1 MKLGE
6 KIYIYRSRKELSQGD
21 LAELLGVSR
30 QSVSKWETDV
40 SVPELD
46 KLVKLC
52 EVFNV
57 SLDELVKG
65 DPNECEEMTEQSETV
80 ETASQEDHLEPSS
93 VRPLPRSHTASAPW
107 RKTAGLILVCFGA
120 LLFLLPA
127 AFGFGVAGLI
137 MATPFL
143 LCGAVCFIFKRHI
156 GLWCA
161 WVVYHCVAVYLG
173 YATGTYPFS
182 FLAYIRYYEL
192 LQGVNIHIIISF
204 VMFCGL
210 AALVAFTVWTF
221 RDRVLPFTGK
231 RIIVCSVVGG
241 LLVALYVVPAIF
253 MVASG
258 QYGDAG
264 AVRLSGYLMN
274 FTVYIKWGIITWL
287 LTVFVPH
294 VRASIKR
301 RKTKGA

>member
-6 KIYIYRSRKELSQGD
+6 KIYVYRTRRELSQGD
-21 LAELLGVSR
+21 LAELLEVSR

-52 EVFNV
+52 EVFDIT
-57 SLDELVKG
+57 LDELVKG
-65 DPNECEEMTEQSETV
+65 DPNECEEMPDPSEKI
-80 ETASQEDHLEPSS
+80 EAISQESQPEPSS

-107 RKTAGLILVCFGA
+107 RKTAGLILMCCGA
-120 LLFLLPA
+120 VLFLLPA
-127 AFGFGVAGLI
+127 AFGFGVYGLI
-137 MATPFL
+137 LATPFV
-143 LCGAVCFIFKRHI
+143 LCGGVCLIFKRHI

-192 LQGVNIHIIISF
+192 LQGVTVHIIVSF

-210 AALVAFTVWTF
+210 AALVALTVWTF
-221 RDRVLPFTGK
+221 RDSVLPFTVK
-231 RIIVCSVVGG
+231 RIVACSVVGG

-258 QYGDAG
+258 RYGDAG
-264 AVRLSGYLMN
+264 AARLTGYLMN

-294 VRASIKR
+294 IRNSIKN
-301 RKTKGA
+301 KKSKGA

>member
-52 EVFNV
+52 EVFGIT
-57 SLDELVKG
+57 LDELVKG
-65 DPNECEEMTEQSETV
+65 DPNESEEMTEQPETV
-80 ETASQEDHLEPSS
+80 EAVSQEDHLEPPS
-93 VRPLPRSHTASAPW
+93 VRPLQRSHAASAPW

-143 LCGAVCFIFKRHI
+143 LCGGVCFIFKRHI
-156 GLWCA
+156 CLWCA
-161 WVVYHCVAVYLG
+161 WVVYHCIAIYLG

-182 FLAYIRYYEL
+182 FLAYIRYYEM

-221 RDRVLPFTGK
+221 RDRVLPFTVK
-231 RIIVCSVVGG
+231 RIVACSVVGG
-241 LLVALYVVPAIF
+241 LLVALYVVPAVF

-258 QYGDAG
+258 HYGDAG

-294 VRASIKR
+294 IRALIK
-301 RKTKGA
+301 KKKIKGA

>member
-52 EVFNV
+52 EVFGIT
-57 SLDELVKG
+57 LDELVKG
-65 DPNECEEMTEQSETV
+65 DPTECEEKSEQSEAI
-80 ETASQEDHLEPSS
+80 EIAPRDSQPELS
-93 VRPLPRSHTASAPW
+93 VTRPAPRSHAPSAPW
-107 RKTAGLILVCFGA
+107 RKTAGLILMCCGA
-120 LLFLLPA
+120 VLFLLPA

-137 MATPFL
+137 LATPFV
-143 LCGAVCFIFKRHI
+143 LCGGVCFIFKRHI

-161 WVVYHCVAVYLG
+161 WVVYHCIAIYLG
-173 YATGTYPFS
+173 YTTGTYPFS

-192 LQGVNIHIIISF
+192 LQGITVHIIISL
-204 VMFCGL
+204 VMCCGL
-210 AALVAFTVWTF
+210 AALVTFTVWTF
-221 RDRVLPFTGK
+221 RDRVLPFTVK
-231 RIIVCSVVGG
+231 RIVAFAVVGG

-253 MVASG
+253 MVVSG

-264 AVRLSGYLMN
+264 AVRLTGYLMN

-287 LTVFVPH
+287 LTAFVPH
-294 VRASIKR
+294 IRALIKK
-301 RKTKGA
+301 RKKGA